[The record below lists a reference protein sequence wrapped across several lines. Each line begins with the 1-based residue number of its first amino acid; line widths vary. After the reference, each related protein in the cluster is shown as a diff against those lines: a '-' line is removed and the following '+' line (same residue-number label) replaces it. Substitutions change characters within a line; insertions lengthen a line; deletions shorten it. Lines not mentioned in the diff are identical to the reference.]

1 MYIEGHI
8 YDIFS
13 GEIGFGFYTQE
24 GQNEEGNEFF
34 ELVLAFIF
42 FDFVI
47 GHIRAE

>member
-8 YDIFS
+8 YDIFA
-13 GEIGFGFYTQE
+13 GEIGLGFHTQE
-24 GQNEEGNEFF
+24 GQNEEGDEFF

-47 GHIRAE
+47 GAIK

>member
-13 GEIGFGFYTQE
+13 GEFGVGMYTQE
-24 GQNEEGNEFF
+24 GQNEEGDEFF

-47 GHIRAE
+47 GYIK

>member
-8 YDIFS
+8 YDITA
-13 GEIGFGFYTQE
+13 GEFGIGMYTQE
-24 GQNEEGNEFF
+24 GQNEDGDEFF

-47 GHIRAE
+47 GNIK

>member
-1 MYIEGHI
+1 VYIEGHI

-13 GEIGFGFYTQE
+13 GEFGVGMYTQE
-24 GQNEEGNEFF
+24 GQNEEGDEFF

-47 GHIRAE
+47 GYIK

>member
-8 YDIFS
+8 YDILH

-24 GQNEEGNEFF
+24 GQNEDGDEFF

-42 FDFVI
+42 FDIVI
-47 GHIRAE
+47 GVIK